1 MIRRSRAGQLHRSI
15 ETLLEMQRPRNLEHA
30 CNVMMPAKGRPHG
43 QRRADEVAVNEIWLD
58 GIDQIDQCSRQCG
71 NTPRGADRE
80 IEIRN
85 VDRYTSGLI
94 LLDHRAAGHR
104 DVHVNAE
111 PHQFA
116 HLAQGPAGAHASLHQ
131 LQNSHDPS

>member
-1 MIRRSRAGQLHRSI
+1 VCDVRSVIGKEHPLSADPRSAIRVTRPLARTDPMIRRSRAGQLHRSI

-85 VDRYTSGLI
+85 VDRYTSGL
-94 LLDHRAAGHR
+94 
-104 DVHVNAE
+104 
-111 PHQFA
+111 
-116 HLAQGPAGAHASLHQ
+116 
-131 LQNSHDPS
+131 